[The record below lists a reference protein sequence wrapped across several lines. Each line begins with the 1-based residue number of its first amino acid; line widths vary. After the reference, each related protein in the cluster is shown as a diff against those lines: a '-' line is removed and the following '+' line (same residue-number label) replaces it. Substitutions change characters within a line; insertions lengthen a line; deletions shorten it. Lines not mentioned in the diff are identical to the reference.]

1 MGFSVS
7 FQLIWPV
14 LLLTIFNCFWRGL
27 FFYFS
32 IKSFKLISGGVGSRF
47 LPPYLSWTQI
57 HVNSPIS
64 PFVIYLSLC
73 LFSDITVS
81 HSVLNTEYRK
91 KRHSLP
97 SSWEILLQCNITVM
111 GLCSMYYPGGAVV
124 KKPPASAGD
133 LREGCSITGSGS
145 FYGVVNCISLQYSC
159 LENLTDREAWWATVH
174 GAIRSQTWL
183 RTHTA
188 CTMEA

>member
-27 FFYFS
+27 FFS

-47 LPPYLSWTQI
+47 LPPYWNWTQN
-57 HVNSPIS
+57 HVNSPIF

-73 LFSDITVS
+73 LFSDITQC
-81 HSVLNTEYRK
+81 HTQCWTQNTE

-97 SSWEILLQCNITVM
+97 SSWEILLQCNIIVM
-111 GLCSMYYPGGAVV
+111 GLCSMYYPGGTVV
-124 KKPPASAGD
+124 KKLPASAGD
-133 LREGCSITGSGS
+133 LRDGCSIPGSGRFS
-145 FYGVVNCISLQYSC
+145 GVGNCISLQYSC
-159 LENLTDREAWWATVH
+159 PENLTDREAWWATVH
-174 GAIRSQTWL
+174 GATRSQTWL